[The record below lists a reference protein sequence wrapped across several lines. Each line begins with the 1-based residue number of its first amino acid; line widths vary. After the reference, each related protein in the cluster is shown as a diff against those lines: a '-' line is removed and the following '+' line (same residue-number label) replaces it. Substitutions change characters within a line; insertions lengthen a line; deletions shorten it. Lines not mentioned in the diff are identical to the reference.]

1 MAYLKDKK
9 LSLTNPIPLNLNR
22 LFTLNVWYIDSFL
35 PPITLALVTESQA
48 MNDHVRV
55 MWEWYMIRLADG
67 SQCQYLPATGQW
79 SGVKCI
85 ALITLQH
92 LHNGGRGRTVKW
104 TEDMWTRGGR
114 RTGEELCCTYD
125 DGRERL
131 GKIKTQNIIMSYR
144 VTMYRTQI
152 RSCIWH
158 VMTMADDD
166 TRVFMTNGSHGN
178 IDRSEW

>member
-1 MAYLKDKK
+1 MYVH
-9 LSLTNPIPLNLNR
+9 S
-22 LFTLNVWYIDSFL
+22 
-35 PPITLALVTESQA
+35 LVTWSQE

-55 MWEWYMIRLADG
+55 MGEWYMIRLADG
-67 SQCQYLPATGQW
+67 SQCQYLAATGQW

-85 ALITLQH
+85 ALITLHH
-92 LHNGGRGRTVKW
+92 LHNGGRGRPV
-104 TEDMWTRGGR
+104 DMWEGEQVSSCDDVNAYTDAAAKIGGQNW
-114 RTGEELCCTYD
+114 
-125 DGRERL
+125 L

-178 IDRSEW
+178 TDRSEWYKM

>member
-1 MAYLKDKK
+1 MQ
-9 LSLTNPIPLNLNR
+9 S
-22 LFTLNVWYIDSFL
+22 SHS
-35 PPITLALVTESQA
+35 LVTGSHA

-67 SQCQYLPATGQW
+67 SQCQYLAATGHW

-92 LHNGGRGRTVKW
+92 LHNGGRGTCEKVNRWAPGMMWRHCTW
-104 TEDMWTRGGR
+104 RLLRLED
-114 RTGEELCCTYD
+114 
-125 DGRERL
+125 RERGQNWL

-144 VTMYRTQI
+144 VTMYRTHI

-178 IDRSEW
+178 TDRSEWYKI